1 MPLVRSIW
9 QAVSRFI
16 ERASSLGLLV
26 SGVLIMLMGV
36 AVAYGATRRYF
47 FGNPDQYSSE
57 ASTILSVAAA
67 AIAIFGVQW
76 LRQNIRVDFLA
87 SRFPQVVQGILID
100 IVCPALALFFTI
112 VVAWHSWRASL
123 YALRVGEISTSAW
136 AVILWPVK
144 MLVPV
149 GFGLLCLVLLAQIC
163 YGVISLKGRTVKVKQ

>member
-1 MPLVRSIW
+1 LVRSIW
-9 QAVSRFI
+9 QAVSRFM

-36 AVAYGATRRYF
+36 AVTYGATRRYF
-47 FGNPDQYSSE
+47 LDNPEQYSSE

-67 AIAIFGVQW
+67 AFAIFGVQW

-87 SRFPQVVQGILID
+87 SRFPQVVQGILLD
-100 IVCPALALFFTI
+100 IVCPVLALFFT
-112 VVAWHSWRASL
+112 VVVTWHSWRASL

-136 AVILWPVK
+136 AIILWPVK

-149 GFGLLCLVLLAQIC
+149 GFVLLCLVLLAQLC
-163 YGVISLKGRTVKVKQ
+163 NGVISLKERTAKVKQ